1 MKPTNEQKL
10 IILMLADVAEKLGA
24 NTHFDPKLV
33 AKAIGY
39 DAAWMLPFAY
49 SMSFEN
55 EELPVEVKDVID
67 VLDMFD
73 FIERGFEGLSPV
85 DQAEIKAVPG
95 GHNVVFIGFDGNNE
109 TTHYGIAGH
118 LVDDLNRFSRFHGRD
133 LNSHCPLLD
142 VYSRMLEAF
151 EPIRRSVVG
160 REMRK
165 DEILA
170 VVAES
175 VHPEYR

>member
-10 IILMLADVAEKLGA
+10 IILMLADIAEKLGA

-39 DAAWMLPFAY
+39 DSAWMLPFEY
-49 SMSFEN
+49 NMSFEN
-55 EELPVEVKDVID
+55 EELPAEVKDVLNI
-67 VLDMFD
+67 LDMFD
-73 FIERGFEGLSPV
+73 FIERGVEGLSPD
-85 DQAEIKAVPG
+85 DQAEIRAVPG
-95 GHNVVFIGFDGNNE
+95 GHNVVFRGFDGNNE
-109 TTHYGIAGH
+109 TTHYGIASH
-118 LVDDLNRFSRFHGRD
+118 LIDDLKRFTRFYGRD

-142 VYSRMLEAF
+142 VYGRMLGAF
-151 EPIRRSVVG
+151 EPIRRNVVM
-160 REMRK
+160 REMTK